1 MPGLCYARYLSE
13 VPPWGG
19 TIVSPFLQT
28 QTMETQEVWSLPQVY
43 QLAMEALG
51 SSSVLSPE
59 PLTVICMVSL
69 QGFLQKTERTSTHL
83 Q

>member
-1 MPGLCYARYLSE
+1 
-13 VPPWGG
+13 
-19 TIVSPFLQT
+19 
-28 QTMETQEVWSLPQVY
+28 METQEVWSLPQVY

-51 SSSVLSPE
+51 SSSVSSPE

-69 QGFLQKTERTSTHL
+69 QGFLQKTELTPTHL